1 MKPYFQKMQEFGKEL
16 KKGELKR
23 TEDNVSL
30 FNEAEKEIQEE
41 CEKVKLVGLP
51 EEKINARGQMT
62 VWQRLEY
69 LVDPGT
75 WSPLHTLFNP
85 EDNEEGTT
93 NVIDGIGRIS
103 GRWAVIIGFDNK
115 LMAGAWIPGQADN
128 VLRTTDLAKRLNI
141 PLVWLVNCS
150 GVKLTEQEKFY
161 PGRRGSGA
169 TFFRHA
175 DLQVLGIPVL
185 AGIYGTNPAG
195 GGYQAISPTVLF
207 AHKDCNIAVG
217 GAGMVSGMA
226 PQGGFDEESAEDI
239 IEKAKHF

>member
-1 MKPYFQKMQEFGKEL
+1 MQEFGKEL

-128 VLRTTDLAKRLNI
+128 VLRTTDLAKRQERWKTLK
-141 PLVWLVNCS
+141 
-150 GVKLTEQEKFY
+150 KLTT
-161 PGRRGSGA
+161 RGPVASLEVELKAWDRSGERE
-169 TFFRHA
+169 TKELH
-175 DLQVLGIPVL
+175 
-185 AGIYGTNPAG
+185 
-195 GGYQAISPTVLF
+195 
-207 AHKDCNIAVG
+207 
-217 GAGMVSGMA
+217 
-226 PQGGFDEESAEDI
+226 
-239 IEKAKHF
+239 